1 MDNYLLI
8 QTISLLKS
16 APYQTE
22 VLKEKRDNTII
33 ELKKLLNIYDVVKSL
48 PDKKEITKLGF
59 DKASKHKQK
68 NSKVNKIDYG
78 FGFIDGAE
86 WMKEILNK

>member
-1 MDNYLLI
+1 LKGVKSTGDKFIALEVMDLLCEFA
-8 QTISLLKS
+8 QRE
-16 APYQTE
+16 Q
-22 VLKEKRDNTII
+22 
-33 ELKKLLNIYDVVKSL
+33 LNIGGVVKSL
-48 PDKKEITKLGF
+48 PTKKEISFKGF
-59 DKASKHKQK
+59 DKASKHKKK